1 MMTQP
6 EFDRWCDRLNL
17 PDSARKLISQ
27 IRESG
32 PVRTVQG
39 NRGNLRGNY
48 SSNKMG
54 RTIQF
59 ESHRGELAHII
70 DGLEYNPDVIEY
82 YDQPSIIELNYLSKS
97 GKKVRT
103 QHTPDFFTLSKSWVG
118 WEEFKFEESLLRESE
133 DKPSRYS
140 KDADGNWRCPPGEE
154 YAKSYNLDYRFISSK
169 QLNQI
174 RVRNWNWL
182 ESYFKKPFPL
192 FDRPID
198 IEIVSLARS
207 QPGITYTDLLKNIRA
222 STPDLD
228 NAALVDLINL
238 AIAAERIFVNF
249 STEPL
254 SEPNRVRI
262 FNHRELAIAYEEK
275 SLALSAT
282 KDSTDGI
289 HRLVMEVGK
298 SLSWD
303 GQHWEITNHSPEN
316 LYLKNTKGK
325 IITLAREEF
334 YNLFLQGHLSGL
346 DSRTESPSVTEV
358 QTLLSRARPQDTQT
372 ANERYD
378 AIKPYLTDNAP
389 PITKTSRSIRRWR
402 DDYLDAEQLYGK
414 GNGYLG
420 LLPKHLNKGH
430 LPKLDPQLVEFM
442 KEFITDRYYNA
453 KNRRVTAVYR
463 EFKTACKERSP
474 VFVAPSEKT
483 FRLHIERLAN
493 YESVADREGSRV
505 AKKMKP
511 FHGSGEMPRNGE
523 RPWENVH
530 IDHTPLDIELVSS
543 LISMDTCN
551 SSSEIDGDILLGRGW
566 ATFMIDAYSR
576 RILAIYLSFE
586 EPSYRSCMMVIRT
599 CVQRFKRLP
608 ENIITDNGSEFES
621 IYFKQLIARYGSNHK
636 YRPPGE
642 PRYGS
647 PVERVFGT
655 TNTEFIH
662 ELQGNTQIYQKSR
675 QVTKRVNPKNQAIWT
690 IQDLYQSL
698 EIWAYEIY
706 DRRPHA
712 SLTHSPREA
721 FELGVSLGGHREMVR
736 IDYDETFK
744 LMTLSAPTSGDT
756 RKVQRG
762 SGVKINII
770 YYWCDAFRDPE
781 IEGQNVNVKI
791 DPFDVSIAYAY
802 VKNKWHQCISNYYP
816 FLKNRTEKEMK
827 IISADLRQ
835 RKLGHSK
842 RVEISEAELVNHLK
856 SAEIYEGEVLKQRL
870 KAMDNRTVLELA
882 PSNFRED
889 RVIAASIESAT
900 EIIVEVMPRTMVM
913 DERQQK
919 KVDLIMIED
928 EDEDDFEDYGKF

>member
-1 MMTQP
+1 MMTPQ
-6 EFDRWCDRLNL
+6 EFDRWCDRLKL
-17 PDSARKLISQ
+17 PDRARKLISH
-27 IRESG
+27 IRESQ

-70 DGLEYNPDVIEY
+70 DGLEHNPDVIEY
-82 YDQPSIIELNYLSKS
+82 YDQPSMIELNYLSKS
-97 GKKVRT
+97 GKKVRS
-103 QHTPDFFTLSKSWVG
+103 QHTPDFFTISTNWAG
-118 WEEFKFEESLLRESE
+118 WEEFKFEESLIRESE
-133 DKPSRYS
+133 DKPNRYT
-140 KDADGNWRCPPGEE
+140 KDAEGNWRCPPGEE
-154 YAKSYNLDYRFISSK
+154 YAKSYELNYRFVSST
-169 QLNQI
+169 QLNPI

-182 ESYFKKPFPL
+182 EDYFKQPFPSFEQQSDL
-192 FDRPID
+192 
-198 IEIVSLARS
+198 EIISLVRS
-207 QPGITYTDLLKNIRA
+207 QPGITFTELLQNIQA
-222 STPDLD
+222 SNP
-228 NAALVDLINL
+228 NRISASLVDCINL
-238 AIAAERIFVNF
+238 TIAAKRIFINF
-249 STEPL
+249 NTEPL
-254 SEPNRVRI
+254 SEPDRVRI
-262 FNHRELAIAYEEK
+262 FPNQELATAYEEK
-275 SLALSAT
+275 SLALSVVS
-282 KDSTDGI
+282 STGGVNHLSI
-289 HRLVMEVGK
+289 EVGT

-316 LYLKNTKGK
+316 IYLKNTDGK
-325 IITLAREEF
+325 IINLSNEEF
-334 YNLFLQGHLSGL
+334 HNLFLQGHISGL
-346 DSRTESPSVTEV
+346 DYQSESPLATEM
-358 QTLLSRARPQDTQT
+358 QMLLSRARDQDAQT
-372 ANERYD
+372 ANEKYD
-378 AIKPYLTDNAP
+378 AIKPYLADDAP
-389 PITKTSRSIRRWR
+389 PITKVSRSIRRWR
-402 DDYLDAEQLYGK
+402 DNYLSAEQLYGK

-430 LPKLDPQLVEFM
+430 LPKLDPLLVEFM
-442 KEFITDRYYNA
+442 EEFITTSYYNA

-463 EFKTACKERSP
+463 EFKLACQSHDP
-474 VFVAPSEKT
+474 PFVAPSEKT
-483 FRLHIERLAN
+483 FRLHIDKLAS
-493 YESVADREGSRV
+493 YGTIAAREGSRV

-511 FHGSGEMPRNGE
+511 FYGSGEMPRNGE

-551 SSSEIDGDILLGRGW
+551 TSSAIAGDILLGRAW
-566 ATFMIDAYSR
+566 ATFMIDGYSR

-586 EPSYRSCMMVIRT
+586 EPSYRSCMMVLRA

-621 IYFKQLIARYGSNHK
+621 IYFKKLIARYGRNHK

-675 QVTKRVNPKNQAIWT
+675 QVTKKVNPKNHAIWT
-690 IQDLYQSL
+690 LQDLYQHL

-706 DRRPHA
+706 DRRPHI
-712 SLTHSPREA
+712 SLTHSPKEA
-721 FELGVSLGGHREMVR
+721 FDLGVAIGGLREMVR
-736 IDYDETFK
+736 IDYDRAFK
-744 LMTLSAPTSGDT
+744 LMTLPAPTSGNT

-762 SGVKINII
+762 SGVKINLI

-791 DPFDVSIAYAY
+791 DPFDASIAYAY
-802 VKNKWHQCISNYYP
+802 VKNNWCQCISNYYS
-816 FLKNRTEKEMK
+816 FLKDRPEKEIK

-835 RKLGHSK
+835 RKLGHGK

-856 SAEIYEGEVLKQRL
+856 SAEIHEGELLKQRL
-870 KAMDNRTVLELA
+870 KAMDNRTVFEIM
-882 PSNFRED
+882 SGS
-889 RVIAASIESAT
+889 SIENR
-900 EIIVEVMPRTMVM
+900 IISPVFDTAQKTVVEVVARTMAI

-919 KVDLIMIED
+919 KINLITVED
-928 EDEDDFEDYGKF
+928 EDENDFEDYGNF